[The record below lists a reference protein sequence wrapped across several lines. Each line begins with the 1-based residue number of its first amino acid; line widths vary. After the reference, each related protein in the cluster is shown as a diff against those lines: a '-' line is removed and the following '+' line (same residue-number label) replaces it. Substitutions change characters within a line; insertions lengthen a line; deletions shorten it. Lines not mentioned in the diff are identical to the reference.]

1 MKAEER
7 KSLLMKLLLV
17 FVAMKLLS
25 FGVDVYNN
33 FDDYQAAYQEGYQ
46 SYEQVNPFE

>member
-7 KSLLMKLLLV
+7 KSLLIKLLLV
-17 FVAMKLLS
+17 YVAIKLLS

-33 FDDYQAAYQEGYQ
+33 FDDYQAAYQAGYDA
-46 SYEQVNPFE
+46 YEQYSPFE